1 LLKASCPSSDVHKV
15 KDARHAVDSD
25 ASLADVIPLPTGKLR
40 DRDESATA
48 PPEPD
53 PKLDV
58 EHARASVERS
68 VELLARRHGDRWR
81 ALPADLG
88 RAAAAAERL
97 LVLGPTSFDPTIVSP
112 ADVASTAWMVVQSAM
127 TLTDQVV
134 DEAKVLGEALGTRIV
149 GLPLRELDR
158 IAGAVLDLGVVARM
172 DPAWANPAAA
182 DAARAVLES
191 HGEELRA
198 TTALHHQL
206 YTSFTEHVLD
216 IPEPWFRSARRP
228 WRLLARSRVRRAL
241 TAASRTG
248 RLPGSLRSVS
258 ASVLEV
264 HRARRRLASLAP
276 LLSTHLGRGAWG
288 PLTDVDGLVASV
300 VAVRRF
306 QRTMGDRLDEERMTG
321 LLTAY
326 AFRSPELV
334 GPAATLRTA
343 LRTWQAEVASL
354 CGGDPW
360 VLPADALA
368 RWVVHTAAALP
379 VLTRAARTMNDVG
392 ARPATL
398 RSLVDDLLLREKV
411 AELEAQLA
419 AKDGE
424 GHSAPRSKQGSAS

>member
-1 LLKASCPSSDVHKV
+1 M
-15 KDARHAVDSD
+15 KDARLAVDSD
-25 ASLADVIPLPTGKLR
+25 ASLAEVIPLPTGKHR
-40 DRDESATA
+40 DRDESSTA
-48 PPEPD
+48 PREPE
-53 PKLDV
+53 PKLDP
-58 EHARASVERS
+58 EAARASLERS
-68 VELLARRHGDRWR
+68 IDLLARRHGDRWR
-81 ALPADLG
+81 EVPAGLG
-88 RAAAAAERL
+88 RSAAAAERL

-112 ADVASTAWMVVQSAM
+112 ADAASTAWMVVQSAM

-134 DEAKVLGEALGTRIV
+134 DEAEVLGEALGTRVV

-158 IAGAVLDLGVVARM
+158 VAGAVLDLGVVARM
-172 DPAWANPAAA
+172 EPAWANPAAA
-182 DAARAVLES
+182 DAARAVLDS

-198 TTALHHQL
+198 TTALHQQL
-206 YTSFTEHVLD
+206 YTGFTEHVLE
-216 IPEPWFRSARRP
+216 IPESWFRSARRP

-258 ASVLEV
+258 ASVLEA

-276 LLSTHLGRGAWG
+276 LLTTHLGRGAWG

-306 QRTMGDRLDEERMTG
+306 QRTMGDRVDEDRLAG
-321 LLTAY
+321 LVTAY

-360 VLPADALA
+360 VMPADALA
-368 RWVVHTAAALP
+368 RWVAHTAAGLP
-379 VLTRAARTMNDVG
+379 VLTNATRTMSEIG
-392 ARPATL
+392 ARPETL

-419 AKDGE
+419 SEDTATRPV
-424 GHSAPRSKQGSAS
+424 PRSKHGSAS